1 MEEVNN
7 ILNPPQNNNWE
18 ENDNFAS
25 NTLAKGEGI
34 VKEDIVDG
42 AKDTFNL
49 AVEEAKTV
57 APDVVD
63 VFEES
68 SDRLNAEPR
77 IIKAVPNNYLVYGVV
92 LLASYIIV
100 KKVL

>member
-7 ILNPPQNNNWE
+7 ILNPPQNNDWA
-18 ENDNFAS
+18 ENDNFAEK
-25 NTLAKGEGI
+25 TVAKGEGI
-34 VKEDIVDG
+34 VKEVIDG
-42 AKDTFNL
+42 AKETVNL
-49 AVEEAKTV
+49 AVEEVKTI

-68 SDRLNAEPR
+68 SERLNEKPR
-77 IIKAVPNNYLVYGVV
+77 IVSAIPNN
-92 LLASYIIV
+92 LLIFGLIAFTGYIVV

>member
-7 ILNPPQNNNWE
+7 ILNPPQKSNWE

-25 NTLAKGEGI
+25 NTMQKGEGI
-34 VKEDIVDG
+34 VKG

-68 SDRLNAEPR
+68 SERLNAEPR
-77 IIKAVPNNYLVYGVV
+77 IIGAVPNNYLVYGFV

>member
-7 ILNPPQNNNWE
+7 ILNPPQKQNWDE
-18 ENDNFAS
+18 QDNFAS
-25 NTLAKGEGI
+25 KTLEKGEGI
-34 VKEDIVDG
+34 VKDVIDG
-42 AKDTFNL
+42 AKETFEL
-49 AVEEAKTV
+49 AVQEAKTV
-57 APDVVD
+57 APDVVE

-68 SDRLNAEPR
+68 SERLNSQDR
-77 IIKAVPNNYLVYGVV
+77 ITKLIPNNYLVFGVV